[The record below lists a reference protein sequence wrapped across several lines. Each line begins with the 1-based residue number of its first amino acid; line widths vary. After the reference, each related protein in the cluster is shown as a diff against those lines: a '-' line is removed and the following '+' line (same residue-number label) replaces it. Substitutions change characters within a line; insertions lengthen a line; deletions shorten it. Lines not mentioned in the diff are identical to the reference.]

1 MPPHFLTA
9 LKLPMSLEHDG
20 AHEGGSQQRQIMLPI
35 GAIAILIAVLAIWYL
50 LREMNKAKP
59 EVVYQRRKAR

>member
-1 MPPHFLTA
+1 
-9 LKLPMSLEHDG
+9 MSLEHDG

-35 GAIAILIAVLAIWYL
+35 GAIAILIAVLALWYL